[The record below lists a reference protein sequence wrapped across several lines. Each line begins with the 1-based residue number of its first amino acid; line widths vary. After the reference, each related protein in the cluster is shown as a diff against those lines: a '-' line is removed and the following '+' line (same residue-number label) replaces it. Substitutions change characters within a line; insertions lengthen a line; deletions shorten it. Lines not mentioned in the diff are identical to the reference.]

1 MTKSMQISLK
11 PGERLFINGAV
22 LRVDRKVTLELLN
35 DATFL
40 LESHVMQL
48 EDTTTPLKQ
57 LYFTAQTMV
66 IDPRTAGSAYKLFM
80 KQIANLAATFENTQI
95 LDTLPQVEN
104 MISRNRY
111 YEGLRLI
118 RSLFPLEETI
128 LKGELRGS
136 RYNGVRASSHTV
148 LESTL

>member
-22 LRVDRKVTLELLN
+22 LRVDKKVTLELLN

-48 EDTTTPLKQ
+48 DDTTTPLKQ
-57 LYFTAQTMV
+57 LYFTAQTIV
-66 IDPRTAGSAYKLFM
+66 IDPRNAGSAYTLFM

-128 LKGELRGS
+128 LKGELSGS
-136 RYNGVRASSHTV
+136 HYKGARAASHSV
-148 LESTL
+148 MESTL

>member
-136 RYNGVRASSHTV
+136 RYNGVRASSHSV

>member
-1 MTKSMQISLK
+1 MTKSMQINLK

-66 IDPRTAGSAYKLFM
+66 IDPRNAGAAYTLFL
-80 KQIANLAATFENTQI
+80 KQIANLVVTFENAQI
-95 LDTLPQVEN
+95 LDTLPQVESL
-104 MISRNRY
+104 ISRNRY

-128 LKGELRGS
+128 LKGELGGS
-136 RYNGVRASSHTV
+136 SYTGKRAATHSV

>member
-1 MTKSMQISLK
+1 
-11 PGERLFINGAV
+11 
-22 LRVDRKVTLELLN
+22 
-35 DATFL
+35 
-40 LESHVMQL
+40 
-48 EDTTTPLKQ
+48 
-57 LYFTAQTMV
+57 
-66 IDPRTAGSAYKLFM
+66 
-80 KQIANLAATFENTQI
+80 
-95 LDTLPQVEN
+95 

-136 RYNGVRASSHTV
+136 RYNGVRASSHSV